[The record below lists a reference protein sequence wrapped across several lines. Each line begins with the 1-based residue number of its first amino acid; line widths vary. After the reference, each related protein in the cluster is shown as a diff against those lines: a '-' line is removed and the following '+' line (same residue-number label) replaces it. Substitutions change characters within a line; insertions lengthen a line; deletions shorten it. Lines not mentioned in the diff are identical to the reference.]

1 MSLPQNLN
9 FNNSVE
15 ASASRCFRSNIQP
28 QTGTTF
34 KKSEVIIF
42 NIPTRQNL
50 VMSGSESV
58 LKGRVTFKNGDVDA
72 NSISN
77 FIRNDSNGAH
87 SLIYKLQVY
96 HGSNLLETIE
106 NYNTLS
112 KMLFDLQV
120 STPQANGKYSILSA
134 TSTEY
139 SSAVIPQNTTA
150 DANSE
155 ASVYALS
162 NSLKLSFNALRN
174 SSKYINVG
182 RRLNTY
188 VICD

>member
-58 LKGRVTFKNGDVDA
+58 LKGRVTF
-72 NSISN
+72 
-77 FIRNDSNGAH
+77 
-87 SLIYKLQVY
+87 
-96 HGSNLLETIE
+96 
-106 NYNTLS
+106 
-112 KMLFDLQV
+112 
-120 STPQANGKYSILSA
+120 
-134 TSTEY
+134 
-139 SSAVIPQNTTA
+139 
-150 DANSE
+150 
-155 ASVYALS
+155 
-162 NSLKLSFNALRN
+162 
-174 SSKYINVG
+174 
-182 RRLNTY
+182 
-188 VICD
+188 